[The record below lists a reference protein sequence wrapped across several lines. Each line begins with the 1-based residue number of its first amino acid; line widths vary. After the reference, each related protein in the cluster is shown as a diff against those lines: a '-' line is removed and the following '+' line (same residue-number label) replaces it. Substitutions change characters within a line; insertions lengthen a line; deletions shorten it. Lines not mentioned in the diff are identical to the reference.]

1 VPNFLA
7 PDGTSLHY
15 DVLGGERR
23 DEHPVIALAGGA
35 ARHPRYLGDLAGLAG
50 SYPLVIPH
58 LRGVGR
64 SPAPDRAEAGS
75 YWRQAEDVEAL
86 RAHLGAERVV
96 VVGHSAGTRLAIAYA
111 AQFPRRLAGLVL
123 ITPPAGYLVDEPSD
137 AGALIDKRRGE
148 PAFDAAVAALE
159 GAPDLAG
166 GDDAFNAWQ
175 QTSAPASYAAWG
187 LVEQQHA
194 AIGRWY
200 LDAARAFFSVEPP
213 HDLPERIRAV
223 SAPVL
228 VVAGA
233 QDCLTGVAP
242 VRALAELF
250 PAGRIVVLEACGH
263 YPWVEQPDAFRSA
276 VDPVLTACVTWPSG
290 ASDRRRQTAL
300 RATHTASGPAP
311 DHHDASEEHPAGHLV
326 DPTPGS
332 L

>member
-1 VPNFLA
+1 MPNFLA

-15 DVLGGERR
+15 DVLGGEGRG
-23 DEHPVIALAGGA
+23 ECPVIALAGGA
-35 ARHPRYLGDLAGLAG
+35 ARHPRYLGDLAGLAD
-50 SYPLVIPH
+50 SFPLVSPH

-64 SPAPDRAEAGS
+64 SPAPDRVELGS
-75 YWRQAEDVEAL
+75 FWRQAEDIEAL
-86 RAHLGAERVV
+86 RVHLGAERVV
-96 VVGHSAGTRLAIAYA
+96 VLGHSAGTRLAIAYA
-111 AQFPRRLAGLVL
+111 AQFPRSLAGLAL
-123 ITPPAGYLVDEPSD
+123 ITPPAGYLVGAPSD
-137 AGALIDKRRGE
+137 AGALVDRRRGE
-148 PAFDAAVAALE
+148 PAFDAAIAALA

-187 LVEQQHA
+187 PVEQQHA

-213 HDLPERIRAV
+213 HDLPERVRAV

-233 QDCLTGVAP
+233 LDCLTGVAP
-242 VRALAELF
+242 VQALAALF

-263 YPWVEQPDAFRSA
+263 FPWVEQPDAFRSA
-276 VDPVLTACVTWPSG
+276 VDPFLTACVTWPSG
-290 ASDRRRQTAL
+290 AADSRRQTAR
-300 RATHTASGPAP
+300 RATHAASGSAP
-311 DHHDASEEHPAGHLV
+311 DHRDTSEEHPAGLLV

-332 L
+332 T